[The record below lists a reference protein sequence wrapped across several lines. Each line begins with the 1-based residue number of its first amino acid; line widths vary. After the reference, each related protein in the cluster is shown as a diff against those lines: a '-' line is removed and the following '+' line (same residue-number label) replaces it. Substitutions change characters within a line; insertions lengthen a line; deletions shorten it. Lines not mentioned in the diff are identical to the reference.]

1 LNLRRNVILLVL
13 TAAVLPVIIGI
24 LAVFG
29 ASPVEDTG
37 KQDYHL
43 ARSTAWLLMR
53 DLTGTARTF
62 QLGTE
67 LFELPGLSK
76 DETTGVLR
84 MMYKQ
89 DEDVDVVVLL
99 DSDDQAVVDP
109 VFLRADQIVVGSET
123 SGRLPA
129 NEDDLGQF
137 LKHLPITECRK
148 NQRAFSGVYINK
160 RKNVAMLAGA
170 VTVETGPEK
179 KPWIL
184 AFERSLR
191 RVQRIV
197 SANVV
202 GAQQTMFVVDQGGRL
217 VAHPQGG
224 RFLNREQV
232 DSHPVVAEFLKGQDN
247 GDLRWQDEEG
257 NTYSGAFQQLDFLG
271 WAVVVQRR
279 LLPLHALGWR
289 LPVWSWGAWACLAG
303 LILFSV
309 FRLESGVRRML
320 NEMQSLRD
328 SAEKKAEQLKEV
340 QASVLESG
348 KLSAIGDLGAG
359 VAHELNNPVGGIL
372 GLTQLMLRK
381 KAEDDP
387 DRRFLVRIEE
397 EARRCKAI
405 TDNLLRFSEQQG
417 IEHLEPLRLN
427 RVIGSTV
434 DLLNQKLQSQR
445 IEIERNFDT
454 DLPRIMGSEGQ
465 LQRALLNVLLNAE
478 TAMPEGGVLTLTTQ
492 SEGQSVVLKIKDTG
506 FGIAEENLEHVFEP
520 FFTTKDNWKGAGLGL
535 SEAYQI
541 VKEHAGEVSIS
552 SQEGKWTEVV
562 FRFPVEDESGPGE
575 TSATVPLA

>member
-29 ASPVEDTG
+29 ASPIEDTN
-37 KQDYHL
+37 KQDYQL

-84 MMYKQ
+84 MLYKQ
-89 DEDVDVVVLL
+89 DNDVDVVVLL

-109 VFLRADQIVVGSET
+109 VYLQADQIVVGSET
-123 SGRLPA
+123 GGRLPA
-129 NEDDLGQF
+129 NEADLGQF
-137 LKHLPITECRK
+137 LKHLPIAECRE
-148 NQRAFSGVYINK
+148 NQRAFSGIYINK
-160 RKNVAMLAGA
+160 RKNVAMLTGA
-170 VTVETGPEK
+170 VAVEAGPDK

-197 SANVV
+197 SANVI

-217 VAHPQGG
+217 VAHPQGA

-232 DSHPVVAEFLKGQDN
+232 DSHPIVAEFLKGQDN
-247 GDLRWQDEEG
+247 AELRWQDEEG

-309 FRLESGVRRML
+309 FRLESGVRRMIG
-320 NEMQSLRD
+320 EMQSLRD

-381 KAEDDP
+381 KTEDDP

-397 EARRCKAI
+397 EARRCKEI

-417 IEHLEPLRLN
+417 IEHREPLRLN

-434 DLLNQKLQSQR
+434 DLLSQKLQSQR
-445 IEIERNFDT
+445 IEIERNFAS
-454 DLPRIMGSEGQ
+454 DLPRILGSEGQ
-465 LQRALLNVLLNAE
+465 LQRALLNVLINAE
-478 TAMPEGGVLTLTTQ
+478 TAMPDGGVLTLTTQ
-492 SEGQSVVLKIKDTG
+492 SEGQSVVLRIKDTG
-506 FGIAEENLEHVFEP
+506 RGIVEENLEHVFEP

-535 SEAYQI
+535 SEVYQI

-552 SQEGKWTEVV
+552 SQDGKWTEVA
-562 FRFPVEDESGPGE
+562 FRFPADDKSGSGE